1 MNKQIKKKWH
11 DLNDL
16 VFDLNHSGF
25 HVFIEYAG
33 HTNTFSVHFYY
44 GGFSQETPASRLD
57 LVTPMTVDGIDKTI
71 NWLCKNYK

>member
-25 HVFIEYAG
+25 HVFIKHE
-33 HTNTFSVHFYY
+33 HCHFSVGVFRKLVDY
-44 GGFSQETPASRLD
+44 F
-57 LVTPMTVDGIDKTI
+57 VTP
-71 NWLCKNYK
+71 